1 MDFVLS
7 FVMDLLINCFF
18 MNTTKPSQ
26 DCLLPEQLVIG
37 QAIPQDFLGILLDKL
52 SEDNK
57 TFFVNQEDLE
67 GKQQEP
73 ETKQND
79 QPSGG
84 MSDKKDLLSL
94 LQALFLRNQE
104 NIDQTST
111 QNGSDEKEE
120 DTGAYFAMADLLKIV
135 KSDTKTGT
143 ESRIRLFGQA
153 DDRPDLITAKDDI
166 TAKDHPLDTL
176 PDTIEGSVQMFQAA
190 LADKNQ
196 FLPVQDNVIVKEQHD
211 TTHVDDIPVKPVF
224 YKQEEDHP
232 LKTFTYAAA
241 TEDKP
246 LLIGEGGR
254 ETELNEDYR
263 VLFQKR
269 DVGVLNQKAP
279 SGKVIIPD
287 EPFLIARDD
296 AGDDG
301 NKTMLTVKRPA
312 ETITPGGV
320 SEKVRAISGNDQEPT
335 MVKSDANLFQR
346 GDHFKTEMLHG
357 KDGVKVSDKT
367 VFGSIIADRVE
378 QVVERYA
385 NKNSSIDMVVRLKI
399 DGKETILVGLKDEGQ
414 KISVQIKTGSEGVMN
429 FIQSQKDAITKNL
442 EGKNIYATIMVDIND
457 QRGFEKNDR
466 NGRKEK
472 NTRNEEEEEFS
483 AYLNT
488 MA

>member
-1 MDFVLS
+1 
-7 FVMDLLINCFF
+7 
-18 MNTTKPSQ
+18 
-26 DCLLPEQLVIG
+26 
-37 QAIPQDFLGILLDKL
+37 
-52 SEDNK
+52 
-57 TFFVNQEDLE
+57 
-67 GKQQEP
+67 
-73 ETKQND
+73 
-79 QPSGG
+79 
-84 MSDKKDLLSL
+84 
-94 LQALFLRNQE
+94 
-104 NIDQTST
+104 
-111 QNGSDEKEE
+111 
-120 DTGAYFAMADLLKIV
+120 
-135 KSDTKTGT
+135 
-143 ESRIRLFGQA
+143 
-153 DDRPDLITAKDDI
+153 
-166 TAKDHPLDTL
+166 
-176 PDTIEGSVQMFQAA
+176 
-190 LADKNQ
+190 
-196 FLPVQDNVIVKEQHD
+196 
-211 TTHVDDIPVKPVF
+211 
-224 YKQEEDHP
+224 
-232 LKTFTYAAA
+232 
-241 TEDKP
+241 
-246 LLIGEGGR
+246 
-254 ETELNEDYR
+254 
-263 VLFQKR
+263 
-269 DVGVLNQKAP
+269 VLNQKAP